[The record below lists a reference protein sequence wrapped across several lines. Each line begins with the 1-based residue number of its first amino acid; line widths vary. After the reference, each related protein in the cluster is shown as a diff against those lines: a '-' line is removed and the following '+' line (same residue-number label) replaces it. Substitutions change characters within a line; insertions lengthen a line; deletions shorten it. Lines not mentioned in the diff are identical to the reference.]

1 MTTNS
6 EKSDIF
12 AGTSRRQQWRMLN
25 DKLAAWVVSLGGL
38 SVIIAI
44 TLIFFYLLMVVMPLF
59 ESPEIKKLQTYSI
72 PQSNLEGNVG
82 HISKDKPEK
91 SIHYILDEH
100 AKIGIRFT
108 NNGKAVSFF
117 TETGEVISEKA
128 LVDSPVSSFA
138 IAETSSGII
147 AYGLENGSV
156 VVIKAGF
163 KINYTDDKK
172 VVSPKYEYI
181 LGEDPLEIF
190 STVQPIKQLALQNG
204 EESLTLISVAEDNQ
218 MELTSFVYEE
228 SMFDDEVVFERFD
241 YSLDTLNYEPNK
253 VLIDSTQRMAFIF
266 DESGSVYFYDI
277 SDAEDVQLFESKSL
291 VDSGSRIT
299 DIKFAA
305 GSFSILIGHENGH
318 VAQWFPVRD
327 ENNHYSLTFVRDFKL
342 NESSVSHI
350 SPEFFRKGF
359 ISINDKGVLGI
370 HHLTAHS
377 TLLQQN
383 IGSGKVAHLAI
394 SPRADHFLAE
404 SEDGSIHFWHISNEY
419 PEISVSSLWEKVW
432 YEGYSEPDYIW
443 QSSSASNEFEPK
455 FSLVPLSFGTLKAAF
470 YAMLIAMP
478 LAILGAVYTAYF
490 MSPKLRQS
498 VKPTIEIMEALP
510 TVILGFL
517 AGLWF
522 APFLET
528 HMPGVFSVAILLPLF
543 VIIFAY
549 VWYKLPHSIAG
560 KVPDGWQ
567 PVLLIPVIIFF
578 VWVAIAVSPMIES
591 AFFGGNLPIWL
602 NEELG
607 IGYDQRNAMVVGF
620 AMGFAIIPTIF
631 SIAEDAIFSVPKHLT
646 TGSLALGATPWQT
659 LTRVVILT
667 ASPGIFSAVMIGFGR
682 AVGETMIVL
691 MATGNTPVLDFSFF
705 EGMRT
710 FSANIAVE
718 MPESEVG
725 STHYRVLFLAAL
737 ILFMFTF
744 MFNTIAEVV
753 RQHLRSK
760 YSSL

>member
-1 MTTNS
+1 MRPMTTISSKNDFTS
-6 EKSDIF
+6 N
-12 AGTSRRQQWRMLN
+12 ASRRQKWRMFN
-25 DKLAAWVVSLGGL
+25 DKLASWVVSLGGM
-38 SVIIAI
+38 SVIVAI
-44 TLIFFYLLMVVMPLF
+44 TLIFFYLLMVVLPLF
-59 ESPEIKKLQTYSI
+59 ESAEINKLQSYDVPA
-72 PQSNLEGNVG
+72 PQAG
-82 HISKDKPEK
+82 K
-91 SIHYILDEH
+91 SVHYIIDEQG
-100 AKIGIRFT
+100 KIGIRLT
-108 NNGKAVSFF
+108 ETGKAVSFY
-117 TETGEVISEKA
+117 TVSGKIIDEKQ
-128 LVDSPVSSFA
+128 LIDTPISSFA
-138 IAETSSGII
+138 MAEASSGVI
-147 AYGLENGSV
+147 AYGLENGTV

-163 KINYTDDKK
+163 TVSYNEDQK
-172 VVSPKYEYI
+172 VITPKYEYV
-181 LGEDPLEIF
+181 LGDDPVELA
-190 STVQPIKQLALQNG
+190 SSGDAIKHLALQNS
-204 EESLTLISVAEDNQ
+204 EQSMTVVAITAANQMLISAFE
-218 MELTSFVYEE
+218 YEE
-228 SMFDDEVVFERFD
+228 SMFDDEVVFEQSDFD
-241 YSLDTLNYEPNK
+241 VETLNYKPK
-253 VLIDSTQRMAFIF
+253 KILVDATQRMLFIF
-266 DESGSVYFYDI
+266 DEHGSVYFYDI
-277 SDAEDVQLFESKSL
+277 SDKDEVKLFESKSL
-291 VDSGSRIT
+291 VDSGSKIT
-299 DIKFAA
+299 EIKFAA
-305 GSFSILIGHENGH
+305 GSFSILIGHENG
-318 VAQWFPVRD
+318 VIAQWFPVRD
-327 ENNHYSLTFVRDFKL
+327 ENNHYSLTFVREFVQPDSAV
-342 NESSVSHI
+342 SSI
-350 SPEFFRKGF
+350 SSEFFRKGF
-359 ISINDKGVLGI
+359 ISINDKGELGI
-370 HHLTAHS
+370 YHLTAHS
-377 TLLQQN
+377 TLLEQN
-383 IGSGKVAHLAI
+383 IESGKVTMLTI
-394 SPRADHFLAE
+394 SPRANRFLAE
-404 SEDGSIHFWHISNEY
+404 SENGSIQFWEIINEY
-419 PEISVSSLWEKVW
+419 PEISVASLWDKVW
-432 YEGYSEPDYIW
+432 YEGYAEPDYIW

-478 LAILGAVYTAYF
+478 LAILGAIYTAYF
-490 MSPKLRQS
+490 MSPKLRQT

-528 HMPGVFSVAILLPLF
+528 HMPGVFSVAILLPLA
-543 VIIFAY
+543 IIAFAY
-549 VWYKLPHSIAG
+549 AWHKLPHSLVGWI
-560 KVPDGWQ
+560 PDGWQ
-567 PVLLIPVIIFF
+567 PVLLLPVIILF
-578 VWVAIAVSPMIES
+578 VWGAIEVSPLMEM

>member
-1 MTTNS
+1 MTTLSTN
-6 EKSDIF
+6 KSDAI
-12 AGTSRRQQWRMLN
+12 ANTPKRQKWRILN
-25 DKLAAWVVSLGGL
+25 DKLARWVVSLGGL
-38 SVIIAI
+38 SVIVAI

-59 ESPEIKKLQTYSI
+59 ESAEIKKLHSYTVPS
-72 PQSNLEGNVG
+72 LESG
-82 HISKDKPEK
+82 KTR
-91 SIHYILDEH
+91 HYLLDEQG
-100 AKIGIRFT
+100 KVGIRFT
-108 NNGKAVSFF
+108 
-117 TETGEVISEKA
+117 ETGKSIAFYTDSGKVISEKQFTDE
-128 LVDSPVSSFA
+128 VVTSFA
-138 IAETSSGII
+138 AAEQSSGIV

-156 VVIKAGF
+156 IVVKAGF
-163 KINYTDDKK
+163 D
-172 VVSPKYEYI
+172 VSYIGEQKTITPKYEYL
-181 LGEDPLEIF
+181 LGEDPIDV
-190 STVQPIKQLALQNG
+190 STDGDAISYLALQKG
-204 EESLTLISVAEDNQ
+204 EETITIVAITAANRMLITAFE
-218 MELTSFVYEE
+218 FEE
-228 SMFDDEVVFERFD
+228 SMFDDELSFEQSD
-241 YSLDTLNYEPNK
+241 YDVKTLSYTPSK
-253 VLIDSTQRMAFIF
+253 ILLDSTQRMLFVF
-266 DESGSVYFYDI
+266 DNHGAVYFYDI
-277 SDAEDVQLFESKSL
+277 SDKDNVQLFESKSL
-291 VDSGSRIT
+291 IESGSRIT
-299 DIKFAA
+299 DIQFAA
-305 GSFSILIGHENGH
+305 GSFSLLIGYENGTI
-318 VAQWFPVRD
+318 AQWFPVRD
-327 ENNHYSLTFVRDFKL
+327 ENNAYSLNFVREFVLSASPVRKI
-342 NESSVSHI
+342 SS
-350 SPEFFRKGF
+350 EFFRKGF
-359 ISINDKGVLGI
+359 ISINEAGELGI

-377 TLLQQN
+377 TLLEEKIAAGN
-383 IGSGKVAHLAI
+383 ISMLTY
-394 SPRADHFLAE
+394 SPRANRFIAE
-404 SEDGSIHFWHISNEY
+404 SESGAIQFWEVINEY
-419 PEISVSSLWEKVW
+419 PEISIESLWSKVW
-432 YEGYSEPDYIW
+432 YEGYAEPEYLW

-455 FSLVPLSFGTLKAAF
+455 LSLVPLSFGTLKAAF

-528 HMPGVFSVAILLPLF
+528 HMPGVFSVAILLPIAIL
-543 VIIFAY
+543 VFAY
-549 VWYKLPHSIAG
+549 VWHKLPHSLVG
-560 KVPDGWQ
+560 WVPDGWQ
-567 PVLLIPVIIFF
+567 PVLLIPVIIVF
-578 VWVAIAVSPMIES
+578 VWGAIAVSPQMEA
-591 AFFGGNLPIWL
+591 AFFGGNLPVWL

-646 TGSLALGATPWQT
+646 AGSLALGATPWQT

-737 ILFMFTF
+737 ILFLFTF
-744 MFNTIAEVV
+744 VFNTVAEVV
-753 RQHLRSK
+753 RQRLRSK

>member
-1 MTTNS
+1 MTTQSTNS
-6 EKSDIF
+6 NPVAKNSK
-12 AGTSRRQQWRMLN
+12 RQKWRMLN
-25 DKLAAWVVSLGGL
+25 DKIAAWVVSLGGV
-38 SVIIAI
+38 SVIVAI

-59 ESPEIKKLQTYSI
+59 ESAEIKKIQEYSV
-72 PQSNLEGNVG
+72 PAAEAGESV
-82 HISKDKPEK
+82 
-91 SIHYILDEH
+91 HYILDEQG
-100 AKIGIRFT
+100 KIGIRFT
-108 NNGKAVSFF
+108 KAGKAIAFH
-117 TETGEVISEKA
+117 TNNGEVINETE
-128 LVDSPVSSFA
+128 LVDTPVTSFA
-138 IAETSSGII
+138 FAESSSGVV
-147 AYGLENGSV
+147 AYGLENGNAV
-156 VVIKAGF
+156 VVKARFEITYVG
-163 KINYTDDKK
+163 DKK
-172 VVSPKYEYI
+172 VVTPKFDFL
-181 LGEDPLEIF
+181 LGEDPVEVF
-190 STVQPIKQLALQNG
+190 SEGEPIKHISLQNS
-204 EESLTLISVAEDNQ
+204 EESLLMVSINAVNRLHISYFE
-218 MELTSFVYEE
+218 YEE
-228 SMFDDEVVFERFD
+228 SMFEDEVSFEQEDFD
-241 YSLDTLNYEPNK
+241 VETLRYSPTK
-253 VLIDSTQRMAFIF
+253 VLVDATQRMAFVF
-266 DESGSVYFYDI
+266 DDTGSVYFYDI
-277 SDAEDVQLFESKSL
+277 SDKENVKLFESKSL
-291 VDSGSRIT
+291 VDAGSKIT

-305 GSFSILIGHENGH
+305 GSFSILVGYENGH
-318 VAQWFPVRD
+318 VSQWFPVRD
-327 ENNHYSLTFVRDFKL
+327 ENNKYSLTFVRDFTL
-342 NESSVSHI
+342 NQ
-350 SPEFFRKGF
+350 SPVREIASEYFRKGF
-359 ISINDKGVLGI
+359 ISINQQGELGI
-370 HHLTAHS
+370 HHLTAHT
-377 TLLQQN
+377 TLLEQN
-383 IGSGKVAHLAI
+383 INAGQVLHLVI
-394 SPRADHFLAE
+394 SPRANRFLAE
-404 SEDGSIHFWHISNEY
+404 SASGDIQLWHITNEY
-419 PEISVSSLWEKVW
+419 PEISTESLWKKVW
-432 YEGYSEPDYIW
+432 YEGYSEPEYIW

-478 LAILGAVYTAYF
+478 LAILGAIYTAYF

-498 VKPTIEIMEALP
+498 IKPTIEIMEALP

-543 VIIFAY
+543 ILAFAY
-549 VWYKLPHSIAG
+549 MWHKLPHSLVG
-560 KVPDGWQ
+560 WVPEGWQ
-567 PVLLIPVIIFF
+567 PVLLIPVIVFF
-578 VWVAIAVSPMIES
+578 VWIAIDVSPFIET

-602 NEELG
+602 NEEMG
-607 IGYDQRNAMVVGF
+607 IGYDQRNAIVVGF

-659 LTRVVILT
+659 LIKVVILT

-737 ILFMFTF
+737 ILFLFTF
-744 MFNTIAEVV
+744 LFNTIAEVV

>member
-1 MTTNS
+1 MNITSSKGDLFANNS
-6 EKSDIF
+6 K
-12 AGTSRRQQWRMLN
+12 RQKWRMLN

-38 SVIIAI
+38 SVIVAI
-44 TLIFFYLLMVVMPLF
+44 TLIFFYLLMVVFPLF
-59 ESPEIKKLQTYSI
+59 ESAEIKKLQTYSV
-72 PQSNLEGNVG
+72 PSAQAG
-82 HISKDKPEK
+82 D
-91 SIHYILDEH
+91 SIHYILDEQG
-100 AKIGIRFT
+100 KIGIRFT
-108 NNGKAVSFF
+108 GTGKAISFYAD
-117 TETGEVISEKA
+117 TGKVIDEKQ
-128 LVDSPVSSFA
+128 LVESPVTSFA
-138 IAETSSGII
+138 TAEVSSGII
-147 AYGLENGSV
+147 AYGLEDGSAV
-156 VVIKAGF
+156 VVKAGF
-163 KINYTDDKK
+163 TVNYTENEKIIT
-172 VVSPKYEYI
+172 PKYEYI
-181 LGEDPLEIF
+181 LGEEPIEIF
-190 STVQPIKQLALQNG
+190 TGGEAINHLTLQKN
-204 EESLTLISVAEDNQ
+204 EESLILVSINPANTVRIS
-218 MELTSFVYEE
+218 SFEFEE
-228 SMFDDEVVFERFD
+228 SMFDDEVSFEKTD
-241 YSLDTLNYEPNK
+241 YDVETLNYNPTK
-253 VLIDSTQRMAFIF
+253 ILIDNTQRMIFVF
-266 DESGSVYFYDI
+266 DEKDSVYFYDI
-277 SDAEDVQLFESKSL
+277 SDKDDVQLFERKSL
-291 VDSGSRIT
+291 VESGGKIT

-305 GSFSILIGHENGH
+305 GSFSILVGYDNGRI
-318 VAQWFPVRD
+318 AQWFPVRD
-327 ENNHYSLTFVRDFKL
+327 ENNKYSLTFVREFA
-342 NESSVSHI
+342 ESN
-350 SPEFFRKGF
+350 SPVVNIASEFFRKGF
-359 ISINDKGVLGI
+359 ISINEKGELGI
-370 HHLTAHS
+370 HHLTAHK

-383 IGSGKVAHLAI
+383 IDSGKVTYLAI
-394 SPRADHFLAE
+394 SPRANHFIAE
-404 SEDGSIHFWHISNEY
+404 SDDGTIQYWHITNEY
-419 PEISVSSLWEKVW
+419 PEISITSLWNKVW
-432 YEGYSEPDYIW
+432 YEGYAEPEYIW

-470 YAMLIAMP
+470 YAMLVAMP
-478 LAILGAVYTAYF
+478 LAILGAIYTAYF
-490 MSPKLRQS
+490 MSPKLRQT

-528 HMPGVFSVAILLPLF
+528 HMPGVFSVVFLLPVFILL
-543 VIIFAY
+543 FAY
-549 VWYKLPHSIAG
+549 VWYKLPHSLVG
-560 KVPDGWQ
+560 WVPEGWQ
-567 PVLLIPVIIFF
+567 PILLLPVIIFF
-578 VWVAIAVSPMIES
+578 VWVSIEVSPLLES
-591 AFFGGNLPIWL
+591 ALFGGNLPNWL
-602 NEELG
+602 NNEMG

-659 LTRVVILT
+659 LIRVVILT